1 MEGITCSET
10 PSNQAARAW
19 LTGGRAAHYCHR
31 VRRDALTAGLTLL
44 VAMGAGCSVP
54 PRQAILIT
62 IDALRDDHVG
72 PRAAGDSLTPA
83 LDRLRGDGVRFEDA
97 LTSATTTMASHASM
111 LTGLRPHRHGLTGND
126 GALDSSLTTLAG
138 LLRAQGVR
146 TGAVV
151 SSFVLR
157 SEGGL
162 GLGFETYDESF
173 DLQEQTRVGQRVK
186 TPAATTR
193 AALDF
198 VVRHRR
204 EPFVLWVH
212 YFPPHGP
219 YTPPPAYL
227 RKDDLSPQGR
237 GREAIEVSAGNYE
250 RGKIP
255 KYQRLEGVGS
265 ARAYRDRY
273 AAHVRYVD
281 EHVGQLLDGL
291 RKWGLYDRALVIATS
306 DHGES
311 LGEHGWYFCHGNLV
325 YQEQAHV
332 PLLVKWPRDRPGAGR
347 SAKAPVELV
356 DVMPTVLAFFGVA
369 PPGGLDGRDLEPLL
383 RAQGVASDRV
393 RVTQSTDGELTAV
406 VLGPAKLV
414 ERRGPA
420 RLVDE
425 AYPQQQLFRLDRDAG
440 ESQDIA
446 SQEPALV
453 RTLLDLLPRC
463 RRPVRQQGLVSETR
477 EQLRT
482 LGYVVDA
489 AGGEPCADA
498 PVTPRPH

>member
-1 MEGITCSET
+1 MEVITCSET
-10 PSNQAARAW
+10 PSNQAGRAR
-19 LTGGRAAHYCHR
+19 LTGGRTTHYCQL
-31 VRRDALTAGLTLL
+31 VRRGGLTGGLALL
-44 VAMGAGCSVP
+44 VAMTAGCSP
-54 PRQAILIT
+54 RPRQAILIT

-72 PRAAGDSLTPA
+72 PRPQGDSLTPE
-83 LDRLRGDGVRFEDA
+83 LDRLRDDGVRFKDA

-126 GALDSSLTTLAG
+126 GALNSSLSTLAG
-138 LLRAQGVR
+138 VLRARGVR

-162 GLGFETYDESF
+162 GLGFETYEESF
-173 DLQEQTRVGQRVK
+173 DLREQTRVGQRVK

-198 VVRHRR
+198 VAHHQG
-204 EPFVLWVH
+204 EPFFLWVH

-219 YTPPPAYL
+219 YTPPTEYL
-227 RKDDLSPQGR
+227 RPDDRGAQPRDGR
-237 GREAIEVSAGNYE
+237 ALEVSAGNYE
-250 RGKIP
+250 RGKVP
-255 KYQRLEGVGS
+255 KYQRLEGVEG
-265 ARAYRDRY
+265 AQAYRERY

-281 EHVGQLLDGL
+281 HYVGQLLNGL
-291 RKWGLYDRALVIATS
+291 REQGLYDRALVVATS

-325 YQEQAHV
+325 YQEQARV
-332 PLLVKWPRDRPGAGR
+332 PLLVKFPKGGSAAGG
-347 SAKAPVELV
+347 SANAPVELV
-356 DVMPTVLAFFGVA
+356 DVMPTVLAFFGASA
-369 PPGGLDGRDLEPLL
+369 PGDLDGQDLAPALGTQ
-383 RAQGVASDRV
+383 RVAADRV

-420 RLVDE
+420 RLVDA
-425 AYPQQQLFRLDRDAG
+425 AYPQRQLFRLDRDAG
-440 ESQDIA
+440 ESRDIA

-453 RTLLDLLPRC
+453 RTLSDLMPRC
-463 RRPVRQQGLVSETR
+463 RRPVRQQGLSSETR

-482 LGYVVDA
+482 LGYVVES
-489 AGGEPCADA
+489 AGAEPCTDT
-498 PVTPRPH
+498 PGTPRPH